1 MSVAA
6 SDMDL
11 KFSVAAAAGNTTA
24 GTAATSLGDQVST
37 TPLTTA
43 VLGNLFDD
51 VSGAEALAGDVEY
64 RCVFVCNNHATD
76 TAFNVK
82 MEIPSQV
89 AGGAT
94 YDIALDNIGVTARA
108 SASAQALTVAN
119 ESTAP
124 TGGAGVT
131 SYGAGP
137 LTVGT
142 MGPLTVAGVWV
153 RRTVAASTAAAAGD
167 GATLRISGEG

>member
-1 MSVAA
+1 MSVVA

-11 KFSVAAAAGNTTA
+11 KYSVAAAAGNTTA
-24 GTAATSLGDQVST
+24 GTAAASLGDQVST

-43 VLGNLFDD
+43 VIGNLFDD

-76 TAFNVK
+76 TAFNVTIAVQS
-82 MEIPSQV
+82 EV
-89 AGGAT
+89 ALGASVAL
-94 YDIALDNIGVTARA
+94 ALDNIGVTARA

-124 TGGAGVT
+124 SGGAGIGAF
-131 SYGAGP
+131 GAGP
-137 LTVGT
+137 LTIGT
-142 MGPLTVAGVWV
+142 MAPQTVAGVWV
-153 RRTVAASTAAAAGD
+153 RRTVGASTAAISGD
-167 GATLRISGEG
+167 GATLRIAGEG